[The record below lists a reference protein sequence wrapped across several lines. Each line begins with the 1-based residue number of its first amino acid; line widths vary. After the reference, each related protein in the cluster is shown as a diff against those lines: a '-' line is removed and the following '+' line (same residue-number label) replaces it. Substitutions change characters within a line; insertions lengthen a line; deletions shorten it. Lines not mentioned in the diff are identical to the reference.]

1 MKKILWFA
9 VFALIAV
16 YVVGA
21 IRFSEMGA
29 MKFISDLENLSLEGK
44 SEEFCDHLHD
54 DMEVS
59 ISDYSADPPA
69 DFEGGKDDFCE
80 YVTKA
85 STGMALLGVSM
96 QARRDDVIVER
107 SWLHPWT
114 AEVSYSETR
123 TTRIRAANVTLNTEG
138 EDEWTL
144 VQTFTGVKV
153 KRLVSET
160 RLAGAPADD

>member
-1 MKKILWFA
+1 MKKILLLA
-9 VFALIAV
+9 ILALVGV
-16 YVVGA
+16 YVLGA
-21 IRFSEMGA
+21 IRFSEIGA
-29 MKFISDLENLSLEGK
+29 MKFISDLEGLSLEGK

-69 DFEGGKDDFCE
+69 DFDGGKQDFCE
-80 YVTKA
+80 YVTEA
-85 STGMALLGVSM
+85 SQGLALLGVSM
-96 QARRDDVIVER
+96 QVRRDDVTVER

-114 AEVSYSETR
+114 AEVSYFETR
-123 TTRIRAANVTLNTEG
+123 TTRLRAAKVTLKTES
-138 EDEWTL
+138 DDQWTL

-160 RLAGAPADD
+160 RLAE